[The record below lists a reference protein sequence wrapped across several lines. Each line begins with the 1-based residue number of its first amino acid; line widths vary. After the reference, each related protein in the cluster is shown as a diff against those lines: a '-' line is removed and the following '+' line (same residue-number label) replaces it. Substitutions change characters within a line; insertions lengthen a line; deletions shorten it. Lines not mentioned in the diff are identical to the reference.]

1 MLREDAGLEDA
12 TTLESDA
19 FRTTET
25 TVEELSAEA
34 ATIRR
39 RFALGGPLLGG
50 FVMLVADPEHPRHL
64 PPAAGGRSTSRDR
77 GECVSCG
84 RCFSHCPREHLRRKE
99 RGP

>member
-1 MLREDAGLEDA
+1 VLREDAGLEDT

-34 ATIRR
+34 AVIRQ

-50 FVMLVADPEHPRHL
+50 FVMLVATLSILATFPRRRREEYL
-64 PPAAGGRSTSRDR
+64 PDR